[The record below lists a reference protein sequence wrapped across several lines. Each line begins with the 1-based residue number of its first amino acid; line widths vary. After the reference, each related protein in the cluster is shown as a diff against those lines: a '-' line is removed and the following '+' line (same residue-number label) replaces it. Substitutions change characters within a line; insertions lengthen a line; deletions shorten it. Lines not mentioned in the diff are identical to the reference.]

1 MIAQTRVSHHATRTS
16 QRSRLL
22 LTTIPS
28 LRTPPP
34 TTSKRRGVFPVTAT
48 SSSSDEEGE
57 RVPIG
62 CSRYTIS
69 ISKPLG
75 LVLEERKEGGIIVA
89 GLVENGNAAATGLV
103 SVGDELIS
111 TSGFTRTGQEL
122 VYGEIVV
129 RGGEKI
135 IRLSVRGESFDVVM
149 AAISSIPGNKK
160 VDLEFQKC
168 D

>member
-1 MIAQTRVSHHATRTS
+1 M
-16 QRSRLL
+16 
-22 LTTIPS
+22 
-28 LRTPPP
+28 
-34 TTSKRRGVFPVTAT
+34 TAT

-57 RVPIG
+57 KVPTG
-62 CSRYTIS
+62 CSRYTVS

-75 LVLEERKEGGIIVA
+75 IVLEERKEGGIIVA
-89 GLVENGNAAATGLV
+89 ELVENGNAAATGLV

-111 TSGFTRTGQEL
+111 TSGFTRTGQEQ

-135 IRLSVRGESFDVVM
+135 IRLSVRGEPFDVVM
-149 AAISSIPGNKK
+149 AAVSSIPGNKK